1 MESIG
6 SFFEELAKRS
16 SRINN
21 QVRTPEQQLDKM
33 LQSSAYLQ
41 EFQREYPEL
50 SREDLLR
57 SLSMIYTS
65 VKEQYC
71 CQKCT
76 ALADCPNL
84 VKGHVTVLNV
94 QNRQVVSAIASCAK
108 YQANEELQRTRKLMR
123 SYYVAEQTLQAD
135 FDGTLEVAAENQ
147 VAVALALRF
156 CDDFTLGKKPKG
168 LYVHG
173 PFGVGKS
180 FLMGA
185 VARELSKKNVQ
196 SLMVYVPDFVR
207 EIKESIAD
215 QSYSGKLE
223 FLREVP
229 VLILDDI
236 GAESLTPWIRDEIL
250 GVILHH
256 RSSKQLPTL
265 YTSNY
270 SLEELEEHL
279 SISNGN
285 RIETTKA
292 RRIMERIRHYVEVC
306 EVTGKNRRLHG

>member
-1 MESIG
+1 MDSIG
-6 SFFEELAKRS
+6 TFFEELAKRS
-16 SRINN
+16 PRTI
-21 QVRTPEQQLDKM
+21 RTPDQQLDKM

-41 EFQREYPEL
+41 EFHRQHAEL
-50 SREDLLR
+50 TRDDLLR
-57 SLSMIYTS
+57 SLSMVYTA

-76 ALADCPNL
+76 TLAECPNL
-84 VKGHVTVLNV
+84 VKGHVTVLDV
-94 QNRQVVSAIASCAK
+94 QNRQIVSAISSCSKFLAH
-108 YQANEELQRTRKLMR
+108 EEMQRSRKLMR
-123 SYYVAEQTLQAD
+123 SYYVAEQTLLAD
-135 FDGTLEVAAENQ
+135 FATTLEIDVDNQAAVAA
-147 VAVALALRF
+147 AVRF

-185 VARELSKKNVQ
+185 VARELSKHNVP

-215 QSYSGKLE
+215 QSYTSKLE
-223 FLREVP
+223 LLKEIP

-250 GVILHH
+250 GVILHS
-256 RSSKQLPTL
+256 RISKQLPTL

-285 RIETTKA
+285 RIESTKA
-292 RRIMERIRHYVEVC
+292 ARIMERIRHYVEVC
-306 EVTGKNRRLHG
+306 EVDGENRRLHV